1 MYIGMKQFLILI
13 LLKVCLCKRHT
24 ILLSQDGR
32 RNFPLSTFGFFKGGK
47 LLVDIVNFSYAVP
60 PGQSIRMEDLDFGF
74 SLQRT
79 NTDGVTSYMEKN
91 TRTCLL
97 EDLKAKQAKDV
108 NLILFRFDLKKGNI
122 SIEKFGNDKFQL
134 VKVYDEFKAQGKW
147 NLTQWIKSHMA
158 YLEHSIGLDSCDPD
172 PSPTTS
178 SSPIIQISNSSSN
191 NQLLS
196 FTSNSQLFQPTSNKQ
211 SSLNYSGKFTVNID
225 CSPQAGLYNLYFHN
239 CFNYKYPDAVKIN
252 LELHMIEHN
261 ENTYLSAGEIPLP
274 IIYGFMSAGFFLTAC
289 VWTVYLRRHWMWTYK
304 IHWLMAALIFIK
316 SISIAFHAVNFYY
329 TGKEGFRVQS
339 LTVLYYI
346 IHLLKGAL
354 LFTTI
359 VLIGTGYFF
368 MKHVLSSKEKKLFMV
383 VIPLQ
388 VIANVALII
397 SESTEE
403 GNASYKKWYEVTLL
417 VDLLC
422 CGAIL
427 LPVVW
432 SIRHLSEA
440 AKTDGKAAI
449 SLQKLK
455 LFRQFYVLIVCYIY
469 FTRIVVYLIKIT
481 VPFQFMWLDEFFTK
495 TATFFFFVLTGYKFR
510 PVNNNPYLHLPQ
522 EDEDDIEMNDIS
534 PQCGYAENLTRVNK
548 VEPKET

>member
-1 MYIGMKQFLILI
+1 MKYVLILKLLTSI
-13 LLKVCLCKRHT
+13 LFKFCWCRRHNISLKE
-24 ILLSQDGR
+24 DGR
-32 RNFPLSTFGFFKGGK
+32 KNFPLSTFGFFKGGR
-47 LLVDIVNFSYAVP
+47 LLVDIVNFSFDISPHAP
-60 PGQSIRMEDLDFGF
+60 PEELDVKKGLRKNNFGF

-79 NTDGVTSYMEKN
+79 STDGVSSYMEKASKK
-91 TRTCLL
+91 CLL
-97 EDLKAKQAKDV
+97 LDAEATSAKDI
-108 NLILFRFDLKKGNI
+108 NIILFKFDLDSRNI
-122 SIEKFGNDKFQL
+122 TIERHGDKNFHL
-134 VKVYDEFKAQGKW
+134 VKIEDEFKAQGKW
-147 NLTQWIKSHMA
+147 NLSQWLRSHISF
-158 YLEHSIGLDSCDPD
+158 LPHIIGLDSCK
-172 PSPTTS
+172 
-178 SSPIIQISNSSSN
+178 NLSSN
-191 NQLLS
+191 NQLLN
-196 FTSNSQLFQPTSNKQ
+196 FENNNE
-211 SSLNYSGKFTVNID
+211 NYSGKFTVNID
-225 CSPQAGLYNLYFHN
+225 CSPQDGLYNLYFHN
-239 CFNYKYPDAVKIN
+239 CFNYDNPDAVKIN

-261 ENTYLSAGEIPLP
+261 ENTFLSAGEIPLP
-274 IIYGFMSAGFFLTAC
+274 VMYGFMSAGFFLTAC
-289 VWTVYLRRHWMWTYK
+289 FWAAYLRKHWMWTYK
-304 IHWLMAALIFIK
+304 IHWLMAVLIFIK

-339 LTVLYYI
+339 LAVLYYI

-368 MKHVLSSKEKKLFMV
+368 MKHVLSSKEKKLFMI

-403 GNASYKKWYEVTLL
+403 GNASYKKWYEITLL

-422 CGAIL
+422 CGGIL

-455 LFRQFYVLIVCYIY
+455 LFRQFYVIIVCYIY

-481 VPFQFMWLDEFFTK
+481 VPFPFMWLDEFFTE

-522 EDEDDIEMNDIS
+522 EESDDNIEMNDIS
-534 PQCGYAENLTRVNK
+534 PRSGYGENLTRVNK
-548 VEPKET
+548 VDIESRNT